1 MLDGGGPTAS
11 RPTRRV
17 RLPEESL
24 GYLWSVPRMAPP
36 ANSPVWT
43 LT

>member
-11 RPTRRV
+11 GRPAAR

-36 ANSPVWT
+36 ANSLVWT